1 MSNKTSIF
9 DELEI
14 ATVDHIIARRYDFFK
29 KKPEYLVAWKEYPG
43 EDTWEDIENLSTV

>member
-29 KKPEYLVAWKEYPG
+29 KKPEYLVAW
-43 EDTWEDIENLSTV
+43 